1 MKIRNGFVSNSS
13 SSSFVI
19 KNPARIEKACKIID
33 ETAGH
38 YDYYILDNVLYTSFI
53 SGCSPLY
60 CKLSELSD
68 DSYDGSHG
76 EPYDESSFIE
86 FEGDLGVDSVYIPK
100 SECKGI
106 LEAEN
111 RMKDL
116 LYEYV
121 RNYINYNSIY
131 SEDDLMKDNI
141 IKEDSPYFLNRC
153 CEIVGY
159 CEKEDWME

>member
-19 KNPARIEKACKIID
+19 YNPQKQEKVMDIINNV
-33 ETAGH
+33 GC
-38 YDYYILDNVLYTSFI
+38 YDFYELDGVLYTSFI
-53 SGCSPLY
+53 SDASDTYGEI
-60 CKLSELSD
+60 SELAD
-68 DSYDGSHG
+68 ESYDGSHG
-76 EPYDESSFIE
+76 TPYDEADYVE
-86 FEGDLGVDSVYIPK
+86 FEGDRGFDSVYIPK
-100 SECKGI
+100 SKCKDVV
-106 LEAEN
+106 EAEN
-111 RMKDL
+111 RIKDL